1 MERQRKTTLVLKE
14 DGMDDPYKDEVI
26 AKAATESLQ
35 ALDMIMQ
42 LVKQNKL
49 DVCSYEDFIKMIN
62 SPEYAQV
69 KSVLDKT
76 KAELESNDVIR
87 SELRKEVHKQRGSL
101 NQ

>member
-1 MERQRKTTLVLKE
+1 MN
-14 DGMDDPYKDEVI
+14 DPYKDEVI
-26 AKAATESLQ
+26 AKAATESLR

-69 KSVLDKT
+69 RAVLDKT
-76 KAELESNDVIR
+76 KAELESNDVRR
-87 SELRKEVHKQRGSL
+87 SELRVEVNKQREGL
-101 NQ
+101 E